1 MAAKR
6 NRARSPYLPAP
17 GATGRQE
24 EYLAAIRELTASSG
38 HGPTTGEIAAHM
50 GISRQGALKELQRL
64 ARAGRLTPP
73 TGWALR

>member
-1 MAAKR
+1 MASKR
-6 NRARSPYLPAP
+6 NRARSPFVPAP

-24 EYLAAIRELTASSG
+24 QYLAAIRELTVCRG
-38 HGPTTGEIAAHM
+38 RGPTTGEVAAFL

-64 ARAGRLTPP
+64 ERDGRLTPP